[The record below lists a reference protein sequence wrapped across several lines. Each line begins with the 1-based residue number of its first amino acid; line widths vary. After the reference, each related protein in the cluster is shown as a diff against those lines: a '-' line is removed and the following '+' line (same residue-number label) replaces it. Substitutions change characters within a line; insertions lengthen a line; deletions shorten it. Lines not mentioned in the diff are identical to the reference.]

1 MIVLVYLFFIAL
13 LGFLLYLLAG
23 QETPLL
29 NLMILAAM
37 GYLGYLAYLNLDDL
51 VTLRTSIKNFPDA
64 VAAYAAASWNELLA
78 GMTAWGWVGFGLALV
93 FVTALGLAIALP
105 SAKALAAVEVGRLER
120 QLQRAQQEAARE
132 RDKARQAE
140 QAAAQ
145 DREAARLAASLQ
157 ASAERRA
164 QGLEGQLEK
173 SVRLADSRGKQL
185 RDIREKKRAEK
196 ARPPLQDQPGKA
208 RLPRK

>member
-13 LGFLLYLLAG
+13 LGCLLYLLAG
-23 QETPLL
+23 QETTLL

-51 VTLRTSIKNFPDA
+51 VTLRTSIKNFPA
-64 VAAYAAASWNELLA
+64 AAAAYAAASWNELLA
-78 GMTAWGWVGFGLALV
+78 GMTAWGWVGFGLSVVIGVAV
-93 FVTALGLAIALP
+93 GLGIAWP
-105 SAKALAAVEVGRLER
+105 SGRALAAVEVGRLER

-145 DREAARLAASLQ
+145 DREAARLAESLR

-173 SVRLADSRGKQL
+173 SVRLADSRGKRL
-185 RDIREKKRAEK
+185 RDMREKRRAEK
-196 ARPPLQDQPGKA
+196 AGPPMQDQPGKG